1 MRATLNRL
9 TKIDLSLATGE
20 QIQKLWDSFRT
31 QDYVF
36 DDTTRDRSE
45 VFLAQLFAPFS
56 EHFILGDHIGYVS
69 VYAISRL
76 LNAYVHIT
84 IWGKIT
90 SHEIIESG
98 NELLSYLFTEYEL
111 NRVTAMIPVI
121 NKSGL
126 RLATLFKFKYEGE
139 LRKMFLSY
147 GEYYNVSMYGLLRS
161 EFVGGKRA

>member
-1 MRATLNRL
+1 MKATLNRL
-9 TKIDLSLATGE
+9 TKIDLSLATGD
-20 QIQKLWDSFRT
+20 QIQKLWDAFRT

-56 EHFILGDHIGYVS
+56 EHFILGDHVGYLS
-69 VYAISRL
+69 AYAITRFV
-76 LNAYVHIT
+76 NAYIHVT

-98 NELLSYLFTEYEL
+98 NELLSYLFTEYDL

-126 RLATLFKFKYEGE
+126 RLATLFKFKYEGD

-147 GEYYNVSMYGLLRS
+147 GEYHNVSMYGLLRS
-161 EFVGGKRA
+161 EFTGVKHA